1 MWRILPSSGSAFEG
15 RDAGTRRLTCLLITF
30 RTIVTCSW
38 AARFKERKPAGSLGD
53 EPWLVQEFAQLLKLV
68 IDLAPGGGYFVVNG

>member
-1 MWRILPSSGSAFEG
+1 
-15 RDAGTRRLTCLLITF
+15 LITF